1 MSTTE
6 KMQMKLSDSKSARWT
21 ALLIVSVTM
30 MFGYFFTD
38 VMSPLE
44 PLLTAAKGAENGLG
58 LGWNSDEYGFFSGAY
73 GYFNVFLLLL
83 FFGGLILDK
92 FGIRFT
98 GILSTVLMFGGALL
112 KWYALG
118 HEFDGMVAV
127 PFFGTYSTQVV
138 IAALGFAI
146 YGVGCE
152 ICGITVSKV
161 IVKWFTGHE
170 LALAMGVQVA
180 TARLGT
186 AAALSA
192 SLPFAKAMG
201 GVSASVA
208 LGAVLLCAGVLVYL
222 VYCVMDKKE
231 DASAAAV
238 ATEPE
243 EGFKFSDLGGL
254 FKTTGFWYV
263 AFLCLMFYAGVFP
276 FLKFATKLM
285 IFKYGVDANLA
296 GLIPAMLPFGTI
308 FLTPLFGSIYDKYG
322 KGATLMIIGSCL
334 LTFVHVMFALP
345 INSWV
350 LAIVL
355 MLILGI
361 AFGLVPSAMW
371 PSVPKIIPMK
381 LLGTAYALIF
391 YIQNIGLALI
401 PVWIGK
407 VNQANT
413 GADGVIDYTQTMTIF
428 AAFGVIAIIIS
439 FLLLFEDKRK
449 GYGLQKPNVKYVK
462 SESIIFK
469 RKEITMNA
477 TPESLIKDYADP
489 IEQQEIDKFV
499 CSEMGRQIHRY
510 IKGMSGTKQAM
521 LKFEERL
528 ASLSVPEKEKAIAK
542 YIDLNRKALDGLD
555 LKMILVRSVANYC
568 DTFQYMLDFVND
580 KRKMV
585 FYYQRIKAKYIQYHE
600 VFEQDGKFG
609 MKDHQ
614 GNVLLAPVYDFLRTC
629 YIYNDDLSIMPVIA
643 EKNGKMGLVMPDGK
657 DTIVADF
664 LYDEICLRDEYPYF
678 EASRDGISG
687 LIDKFGNFVNS

>member
-118 HEFDGMVAV
+118 HEFDGTVAV

-231 DASAAAV
+231 DASVAAV

-254 FKTTGFWYV
+254 FKTIGFWYV
-263 AFLCLMFYAGVFP
+263 AVLCLMFYAGVFP

-285 IFKYGVDANLA
+285 IFKYGVDANMA

-308 FLTPLFGSIYDKYG
+308 FLTPLFGSIYDEYG

-413 GADGVIDYTQTMTIF
+413 AADGTIDYTQTMTIF
-428 AAFGVIAIIIS
+428 AGFGVVAILIA

-449 GYGLQKPNVKYVK
+449 GYGLQKPNVK
-462 SESIIFK
+462 
-469 RKEITMNA
+469 
-477 TPESLIKDYADP
+477 
-489 IEQQEIDKFV
+489 
-499 CSEMGRQIHRY
+499 
-510 IKGMSGTKQAM
+510 
-521 LKFEERL
+521 
-528 ASLSVPEKEKAIAK
+528 
-542 YIDLNRKALDGLD
+542 
-555 LKMILVRSVANYC
+555 
-568 DTFQYMLDFVND
+568 
-580 KRKMV
+580 
-585 FYYQRIKAKYIQYHE
+585 
-600 VFEQDGKFG
+600 
-609 MKDHQ
+609 
-614 GNVLLAPVYDFLRTC
+614 
-629 YIYNDDLSIMPVIA
+629 
-643 EKNGKMGLVMPDGK
+643 
-657 DTIVADF
+657 
-664 LYDEICLRDEYPYF
+664 
-678 EASRDGISG
+678 
-687 LIDKFGNFVNS
+687 